1 MFNKSIFLAMAAMF
15 VGLPAPSFAASWPET
30 PVPTQTQVLDVASRI
45 VYNGLDM
52 RAHVFDSSQGSADV
66 LAFYR
71 QLWGDRL
78 VVNKVGENQVIGH
91 REGDYFITV
100 EVADAGDGSKGRIG
114 VVDLASAPSH
124 LELGRGFAR
133 PDGTKVFNDI
143 AYPDDPTPARTIA
156 MSNGLSASQNAQFFR
171 EHLAADGW
179 KPSDDNRCSGTSCV
193 LSYERGSRK
202 MTMVV
207 TQGNGNRSQVVVNM
221 QDPQGVTP

>member
-1 MFNKSIFLAMAAMF
+1 
-15 VGLPAPSFAASWPET
+15 
-30 PVPTQTQVLDVASRI
+30 
-45 VYNGLDM
+45 
-52 RAHVFDSSQGSADV
+52 
-66 LAFYR
+66 
-71 QLWGDRL
+71 
-78 VVNKVGENQVIGH
+78 
-91 REGDYFITV
+91 
-100 EVADAGDGSKGRIG
+100 
-114 VVDLASAPSH
+114 
-124 LELGRGFAR
+124 
-133 PDGTKVFNDI
+133 
-143 AYPDDPTPARTIA
+143 